1 MRRASLAGVVTRVTS
16 WVGLVLLTLVPALGC
31 KERAPRPLVLP
42 AVERT
47 WVPLSGLPLRGPAT
61 AQVTLLVFCDFQ
73 SPYCARAAERLRE
86 LKLANGDA
94 LRIQYR
100 FNPLPLYPQSQLAAE
115 ASVAAAEQGQFWRY
129 HDILFAHQD
138 ALDRASLERYAQEL
152 GLELPRFRDALDT
165 ERARQKVDDDSL
177 LAGKLQARGAPV
189 FYVNGRPVRGL
200 VPTDVLQKLI
210 DEEKAVARSVLDSGV
225 EPKALYQRI
234 AGRDAATENPPA
246 TSTALPENLPATSSA
261 PPEPAP
267 VPNVSLSDPDPVYK
281 VPVGE
286 SPSKG
291 PADARVTIV
300 LWSDFECTRCGSF
313 EAALDT
319 AVASAPRD
327 VRVVWKFRPVVDH
340 LGALLASE
348 AALAAGKQGKFWQ
361 MHDKLFA
368 DPDFEQPKLEEHA
381 RQLGLDLAAF
391 HTALEERTYS
401 EQVARD
407 LELSEELAI
416 GNLPTLFINGRRLE
430 YGGGGRSQPNVA
442 LTAEALR
449 ERIQQELQAAQRLV
463 KQGVP
468 AAKLYETLTAQGQE
482 FGPPVGEIPAL
493 PTGLYA
499 VDVGDSPVRGPQD
512 APITIVTFSDF
523 QCPYCARL
531 EKTLARVRSHYG
543 DKVRIVWKDAPNMEL
558 HPGAM
563 VAHEAARAAGEQGR
577 FWEMHDRIFS
587 RPFVLRRSTFEQ
599 YAAGLGLD
607 LARFREALDSGR
619 FQAEIREE
627 SAYGVSLAGPSGT
640 PAVFVNGRL
649 LPGAFPFE
657 TFRQVI
663 DEELQRRKGL

>member
-1 MRRASLAGVVTRVTS
+1 M
-16 WVGLVLLTLVPALGC
+16 GLVLLTLVPVLGC

-47 WVPLSGLPLRGPAT
+47 WVPLSGLSLRGPAT

-129 HDILFAHQD
+129 HDLLFAHQD

-152 GLELPRFRDALDT
+152 GLDLPRFRDALDT

-189 FYVNGRPVRGL
+189 FYVNGRAVRGL

-210 DEEKAVARSVLDSGV
+210 DEEKAVASSVLDSGV

-234 AGRDAATENPPA
+234 AGRDAVPEHPPA
-246 TSTALPENLPATSSA
+246 PSSP
-261 PPEPAP
+261 PPEPPA
-267 VPNVSLSDPDPVYK
+267 PNVSLSDPDPLYK

-300 LWSDFECTRCGSF
+300 LWSDFECTRCGTF
-313 EAALDT
+313 EAALET
-319 AVASAPRD
+319 AMASAPRD

-340 LGALLASE
+340 LGVLLASE

-368 DPDFEQPKLEEHA
+368 DPDFEPAKLEEHA
-381 RQLGLDLAAF
+381 RQLGLDLTAF
-391 HTALEERTYS
+391 RTALEERTYS

-430 YGGGGRSQPNVA
+430 YGAGGRSQPNVS
-442 LTAEALR
+442 LTAEVLR

-468 AAKLYETLTAQGQE
+468 AAKLYETLIAQGQE
-482 FGPPVGEIPAL
+482 YGPQVGEIPAL
-493 PTGLYA
+493 PTGHYA
-499 VDVGDSPVRGPQD
+499 VDVGDSPVSGPRD
-512 APITIVTFSDF
+512 APITLVTFSDF
-523 QCPYCARL
+523 QCPYCVRL
-531 EKTLARVRSHYG
+531 EKTLDRVRAHYG

-563 VAHEAARAAGEQGR
+563 IAHEAARAAGEQGR
-577 FWEMHDRIFS
+577 FWEMHERIFN

-619 FQAEIREE
+619 FQVAIREE
-627 SAYGVSLAGPSGT
+627 SAYGISLAGPSGT

-649 LPGAFPFE
+649 LPGAFPFD

-663 DEELQRRKGL
+663 DEELQRRKGP